1 MSLAELVQ
9 SSGWKNFISKL
20 YGLGASVVIVGALFK
35 IQHWPLAGTMLTIG
49 LLTEAVIFFFSA
61 FEPLHEEIDW
71 SLVYPELSGI
81 PEDETGELSS
91 QQGQYSGSISGG
103 GGGGF
108 GGVGGVGGGG
118 SGSGGRGGGGGGY
131 GGGSGAVALAKFD
144 EMLENAE
151 ISPDLFIKL
160 GAGMKKLS
168 DSTANITAMGDIS
181 AASSKYMNTINVA
194 NDSLGR
200 LADSYQTTAKVI
212 NDTGST
218 YKNMADS
225 LSTIEIGG
233 KSYQQQLETLNK
245 NLSALNTVYELQ
257 RKGADE
263 HIKES
268 ESLYKGIQ
276 GLMKD
281 LTDSAGDAKK
291 YREQLIKIND
301 NLAALNNVYGNML
314 SAMNVK

>member
-1 MSLAELVQ
+1 MSLAEIVQ

-71 SLVYPELSGI
+71 SLVYPELAGI
-81 PEDETGELSS
+81 PEDETGEIGAH
-91 QQGQYSGSISGG
+91 QGKYSGSISGG
-103 GGGGF
+103 
-108 GGVGGVGGGG
+108 
-118 SGSGGRGGGGGGY
+118 SGGGGGGY

-151 ISPDLFIKL
+151 ITPDLFMKL
-160 GAGMKKLS
+160 GAGMKKLG
-168 DSTANITAMGDIS
+168 DSTSNIIAMGDITS
-181 AASSKYMNTINVA
+181 ASSKYMSTINVA
-194 NDSLGR
+194 NDSLGK
-200 LADSYQTTAKVI
+200 LAESYQSTAKII
-212 NDTGST
+212 NETGSS
-218 YKNMADS
+218 YKNMTDS
-225 LSTIEIGG
+225 LSVIEVGG

-263 HIKES
+263 HITES
-268 ESLYKGIQ
+268 ENLYRGIQ

-281 LTDSAGDAKK
+281 LSESAGDAKK
-291 YREQLIKIND
+291 YREQISKLND

>member
-20 YGLGASVVIVGALFK
+20 YGLGASVVIIGALFK

-71 SLVYPELSGI
+71 SLVYPELAGI
-81 PEDETGELSS
+81 PEEETGAVSGHS
-91 QQGQYSGSISGG
+91 GKYSGAIS
-103 GGGGF
+103 
-108 GGVGGVGGGG
+108 
-118 SGSGGRGGGGGGY
+118 GGGGGGY

-144 EMLENAE
+144 EMLEKAE
-151 ISPDLFIKL
+151 ISPDLFMKL

-168 DSTANITAMGDIS
+168 ESTENMNAMGDIS
-181 AASSKYMNTINVA
+181 AASSKYINTIGSA
-194 NDSLGR
+194 NDSLGK
-200 LADSYQTTAKVI
+200 LSDSYQSTARVI
-212 NDTGST
+212 NETGST
-218 YKNMADS
+218 YKNMSDS
-225 LSTIEIGG
+225 LSNIEMGG

-245 NLSALNTVYELQ
+245 NLSALNAVYELQ
-257 RKGADE
+257 RKGADN
-263 HIKES
+263 HVKDS
-268 ESLYKGIQ
+268 ETIYRGIQ

-281 LTDSAGDAKK
+281 LSESAGDTKK
-291 YREQLIKIND
+291 YREQITQLND
-301 NLAALNNVYGNML
+301 NLSALNNVYGNML